1 MALEVEEW
9 DITRQS
15 SQDLSQPTLQE
26 ELLRKIRQG
35 NFNAVFV
42 SPPCNTWSRAPHSN
56 EWGPRPIRHRQWP
69 WGFPWLSNRHRELAD
84 LGNALVQLC
93 FTIFELVADDSSLA
107 HVLLVWGH
115 PEDLGMGYNH
125 RHQPVYPASVWQLEV
140 SQRLHVTPP
149 FFGVAFFQ
157 CQFGVDRSKPT
168 RLLTNIPELHQL
180 GYVGPPTFNQEDVY
194 QGPLPS
200 QCSHGSHPPLI
211 KTSPDETGFR
221 TTGTGVYPH
230 LMEIAIA
237 EAMVTA
243 FLTQSSHPSEGL
255 QNSMTGSERQVDGN
269 QGVGDVKSGSSV
281 NKDNNERDRAPAQGS
296 LKRKE
301 AGLAEAKWSQKRGN
315 VFSPLKA
322 CTRER

>member
-1 MALEVEEW
+1 MEEW

-56 EWGPRPIRHRQWP
+56 EWGPRPIRNRQWP
-69 WGFPWLSNRHRELAD
+69 CGFPWLSNRHRELAD

-93 FTIFELVADDSSLA
+93 FKIFELVANDSSLA
-107 HVLLVWGH
+107 HVLLVFEH
-115 PEDLGMGYNH
+115 PEDLGMGYNQ

-140 SQRLHVTPP
+140 SQRLHATPP

-157 CQFGVDRSKPT
+157 CQFQVDRSKPT
-168 RLLTNIPELHQL
+168 RLLTNVSQLRQL
-180 GYVGPPTFNQEDVY
+180 GYVGPPIFNQEDVY

-200 QCSHGSHPPLI
+200 QCSHGGHPPLI

-230 LMEIAIA
+230 LMEVAIA
-237 EAMVTA
+237 EAMVAA
-243 FLTQSSHPSEGL
+243 FLAQSWQPGDGGC
-255 QNSMTGSERQVDGN
+255 QNW
-269 QGVGDVKSGSSV
+269 K
-281 NKDNNERDRAPAQGS
+281 
-296 LKRKE
+296 L
-301 AGLAEAKWSQKRGN
+301 
-315 VFSPLKA
+315 
-322 CTRER
+322 C